1 MKKKEYKPLLLC
13 STYKN
18 KHEHTQCPNKRKDN
32 LKFCGKH
39 KNMKDII
46 FDDTNTQIGIEIRH
60 PEPVRLYKHE
70 SIENIENTENIDIDI
85 NTSKANEPNEP
96 SKIDLNDYSKNTINN
111 ILNDGITITT
121 TDTNTETTDTTE
133 NNKLSISLS
142 RKKTIK
148 SLEKNKYYNDY
159 LTIRKTYIKNNTKHI
174 ELIDYIEN
182 SNLDSYSLTRI
193 NASLDYYKLLNSKN
207 IETSQFLQA
216 IYNIVKLKAFF
227 DSLLKAN
234 KFLPQVI
241 KLQRYIKKSL
251 QLLKQNLHGP
261 AFNHRQL
268 CVNDSDF
275 FTLDELKDIP
285 NDDFFSFTDEKKFI
299 YGFSIDSIIQ
309 LILKSDENYFEQFS
323 RKIKHRHTTTSTTPK
338 ICYYQFIKT
347 LYTHYS
353 KIKIINPY
361 TRFVIDNKIKLKAI
375 RLYARK
381 EYDINRVEHIVEV
394 VDIKT
399 LVKNKCLAIF
409 QKIDMF
415 GYQTDINWLY
425 DQNHTV
431 LKIFYKKLA
440 LLWNFEFGLNNEARY
455 KIAHSHNIFVNLHDI
470 MISKQD
476 KYTLLDKILE
486 PVNAMVS
493 NGRTDAD
500 KQSGCIIVLYALAFI
515 NNRCVMANPW
525 LA

>member
-1 MKKKEYKPLLLC
+1 MKKKESKPPLLC

-18 KHEHTQCPNKRKDN
+18 KHEHTQCPNQRKDN

-39 KNMKDII
+39 KNIKDVI
-46 FDDTNTQIGIEIRH
+46 FDDNNSQIDVEIRH
-60 PEPVRLYKHE
+60 IEPVKLYKQ
-70 SIENIENTENIDIDI
+70 ENIENIDVTYNTNENIIHY
-85 NTSKANEPNEP
+85 P
-96 SKIDLNDYSKNTINN
+96 KNTINN
-111 ILNDGITITT
+111 ILNINTITETHTDTKTNTDT
-121 TDTNTETTDTTE
+121 TDTN
-133 NNKLSISLS
+133 KQSISIS

-182 SNLDSYSLTRI
+182 SNLDTYSLSRI
-193 NASLDYYKLLNSKN
+193 NASLDYYKLLKN
-207 IETSQFLQA
+207 KHIHYETSQFLQA
-216 IYNIVKLKAFF
+216 IYNIVNLKAFF
-227 DSLLKAN
+227 DILLKAN
-234 KFLPQVI
+234 TFLPQVI

-251 QLLKQNLHGP
+251 QLLKQNRHGP
-261 AFNHRQL
+261 AFKNRQL

-285 NDDFFSFTDEKKFI
+285 NDDFFSFIDEKKFI

-309 LILKSDENYFEQFS
+309 LILKSDEHYFDQFS
-323 RKIKHRHTTTSTTPK
+323 RKIKHRHTSNSQPK
-338 ICYYQFIKT
+338 LCYYQFIKI
-347 LYTHYS
+347 LYNHYS

-361 TRFVIDNKIKLKAI
+361 TRFVIDNSIKLKAI

-381 EYDINRVEHIVEV
+381 EYDINRIEEVVEV
-394 VDIKT
+394 IDIKT
-399 LVKNKCLAIF
+399 LVKNKCLSIF

-425 DQNHTV
+425 DQNQAV

-493 NGRTDAD
+493 NGRTDSD
-500 KQSGCIIVLYALAFI
+500 KQSGCIVVLYALAFI

>member
-1 MKKKEYKPLLLC
+1 MKIKNSKPFLLC
-13 STYKN
+13 STYKSKN
-18 KHEHTQCPNKRKDN
+18 EHIQCPNKRKDN

-39 KNMKDII
+39 KYMKDII
-46 FDDTNTQIGIEIRH
+46 FNDNQINVNVNVNVIVNDDTKDENENKDENEDITANVPVEIEVNNYTQ
-60 PEPVRLYKHE
+60 
-70 SIENIENTENIDIDI
+70 
-85 NTSKANEPNEP
+85 
-96 SKIDLNDYSKNTINN
+96 NTINN
-111 ILNDGITITT
+111 ILNDDRSRDI
-121 TDTNTETTDTTE
+121 DNNNNNT
-133 NNKLSISLS
+133 KLLISNS

-159 LTIRKTYIKNNTKHI
+159 LNIRKTYIKNNTKHI

-182 SNLDSYSLTRI
+182 SNLDTYSLSRI
-193 NASLDYYKLLNSKN
+193 NASLDYYKILNYTKN
-207 IETSQFLQA
+207 KTTETSQFLQA
-216 IYNIVKLKAFF
+216 IYNIANLNIFF
-227 DSLLKAN
+227 DILLKAN

-241 KLQRYIKKSL
+241 KLQRYIRKSL
-251 QLLKQNLHGP
+251 QLLKKNTHGP
-261 AFNHRQL
+261 AFNNRQL

-285 NDDFFSFTDEKKFI
+285 NDDFFSFSDEKKFI
-299 YGFSIDSIIQ
+299 YGFNIDSIIQ

-323 RKIKHRHTTTSTTPK
+323 RKIKHRHTTNSKPK
-338 ICYYQFIKT
+338 LCYYQFIKL
-347 LYTHYS
+347 LYNHYS

-381 EYDINRVEHIVEV
+381 EYDINRIEHVVEV
-394 VDIKT
+394 IDIKT
-399 LVKNKCLAIF
+399 LVKNKCLSIF

-425 DQNHTV
+425 DQNQTV